1 MFIPSLLFSI
11 VLEIVIAIIIY
22 KKEIKG
28 IQIGKQE
35 LKLSLFA
42 DDIILYIEN
51 PTDTSKKL
59 LELIYELGKVSEY
72 KSNI

>member
-42 DDIILYIEN
+42 DDIILYIEY

>member
-22 KKEIKG
+22 KKEIKW